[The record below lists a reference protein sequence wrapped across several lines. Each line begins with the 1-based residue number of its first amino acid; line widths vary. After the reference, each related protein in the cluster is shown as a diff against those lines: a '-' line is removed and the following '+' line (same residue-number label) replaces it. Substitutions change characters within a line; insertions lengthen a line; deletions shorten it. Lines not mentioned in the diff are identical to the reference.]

1 MAKKLKVISKRIES
15 LEEPWCDTNAGTCH
29 DIEDIENF
37 IKAQF
42 AKANED
48 LKDGLDSK
56 PSYLHRSQE
65 KGADNCYH
73 IYGFASVENYLTWN
87 SDPDNNAELLLSDVS
102 LPDTGGGSSAVSYIV
117 NLLRDG
123 TGDIIT
129 IDDTVKL
136 RLRFTSQEFNPI
148 NQSTQDTTEGGILT
162 IQTRLND
169 SAQWATKGSVN
180 IPSLPG
186 DSTDWAEIDITSMV
200 SSGTQQVRLI
210 VKGETTELNTR
221 YLRFNVTKTQL
232 GLKLATLWEQPVT
245 DGVLRLAYYVNGA
258 VSKTLHILIDGQRKL
273 EVPLGSATH
282 TETPYQLNIS
292 DSDTDSYK
300 VMTHGVHTIQAWLA
314 VNNSDVVS
322 ETLNSQHMIVT
333 DASDTTPYLLLNDL
347 KLSITNWTTEQ
358 LFTYALYNPSGES
371 MPLKL
376 ALMDYSGDTT
386 YMMLDLGEVT
396 PNVRKSVT
404 NVIEIESD
412 EVSIDAYMRFY
423 SGDNEIHSMIGFSV
437 DNTENFAPTAGYSMA
452 INPRSRTND
461 ESDPMTII
469 DSVTGAIIPSVWH
482 GFGLVSDGWLADEEN
497 NKCLRIPAGPS
508 IDIDYEA
515 FQDYIGTDNR
525 RSLSIELDFAT
536 RNVTD
541 ESAPVLRM
549 CSYMPDGL
557 PLGFEVLPTSARFLT
572 QSCRTVDDQD
582 IGFLRNKRTHVVL
595 NIIYGINGSNVNMA
609 RIFVNGILS
618 REFKWETS
626 DVFVQYINGV
636 RTSQGIRIGST
647 GADIDIYNL
656 RIYRTALSSSDILQ
670 NYMAAQ
676 ANVSDKLSIRQANDL
691 LDDNGRISYAKAHE
705 KCQTICWC
713 LEAGAHL
720 PAYGDTKKYET
731 LAPVTVIGRKTPD
744 GFMDEY
750 LYNWFLVGQGTSSMT
765 YFGWNVG
772 MNPKTKN
779 HKEDPVLSGIK
790 GTWVDIRGV
799 EHKGVYA
806 LEEGDP
812 EASKTVAKANWA
824 SSQQT
829 HKMGSVNA
837 FNDLWKA
844 VTGGST
850 MTNTEGFEKCRVSV
864 KQEEFLGFVKIGDNE
879 PEFVGLYTFGPG
891 KGDKATFAC
900 DTDKFPHYCMLEGC
914 DNGQPLTNHRI
925 PWNDD
930 VTLDDAGEIYMFNGG
945 KQWEICLGS
954 ADNVNYFRSAFNFVY
969 LNSPHIHPFV
979 GRLSALQTA
988 TNVNTQHFYWVTQA
1002 GDGAAQYDLFRYDEL
1017 TGQWV
1022 DAGINK
1028 IKPGQ
1033 YAKLNMSTDLG
1044 IVPTSNVWETV
1055 NNEFKAA
1062 RISRFRENAHL
1073 YFKIDDA
1080 LFHLCFILLIA
1091 ATDNRAKNTY
1101 LYLDF
1106 HQGRIVIHFAQDDLD
1121 SIKKTDNEGRLN
1133 KPYYIETHD
1142 RNSDN
1147 MPYWNGEENAMY
1159 DLFELA
1165 FPEETRT
1172 MMRSILTAMAS
1183 IASQQGALLEAN
1195 SDPLMQFMENYY
1207 YRIARSIPAVAY
1219 NETARIRYEAAALAW
1234 EQGKYTAS
1242 VHPLAQSLGSQ
1253 LENELEW
1260 MRQRLIYISSY
1271 ASYGQFAM
1279 NGQGSLTFRSVKT
1292 LAGNNPTYSFDL
1304 TPTMWLYPSISSG
1317 SSTYYGTGNS
1327 SPVRVKAGETFTLS
1341 GVPSDGNTNIQI
1353 HGIDYYSSIGEFGN
1367 KPLQGASFGIAGE
1380 RLVEFIASAE
1390 PAEFRP
1396 PSVTATAPM
1405 LRKIDLRNRASV
1417 VGALDFTS
1425 QTRLEWLDIWGTGAS
1440 QFMVGD
1446 PTKITHLS
1454 LPATLTSLSMVNYT
1468 HLDSENFEIEGVNN
1482 IQTLVFHHCPN
1493 LSSQQ
1498 LLSTIL
1504 AEEDIALSNCDI
1516 DGINWENFSL
1526 NYLKRLLDIEAN
1538 LKGVISLNSN
1548 VTMTFEDKKRILEKW
1563 GNVDDENN
1571 QLHLIYA
1578 KRNLQ
1583 SINISGQKYIS
1594 KVGKYKLGITPNAQ
1608 NANNFIDIRWSIENN
1623 SYATID
1629 AVTGELNVTR
1639 IGTEELAPKANITV
1653 TVTLVDGTEISA
1665 TILVGFY
1672 FRACKVG
1679 DYVFADGSYSD
1690 TLDLTKTVVG
1700 ICFYINP
1707 DDNSQRLA
1715 VSTADIRGTVTVSW
1729 GLFFDTSNEGAYVEG
1744 GSLDVENNIRN
1755 IELDDTPN
1763 YSVYDLPTL
1772 PNVISRGYPTNN
1784 TSESKTCLPLIRD
1797 EINGDPDGFSCFP
1810 ENSVM
1815 AEIGFVELAQDT
1827 GPYKKGDKI
1836 PYGLLNTLRIIQ
1848 HRDTILNDSAVNLET
1863 PSGTDSLTSFQHLIQ
1878 LMNEIADKNGG
1889 KKYAQFYYPA
1899 ASLCNTFQPSVRA
1912 NETLSPLFQAGK
1924 WFLPSAGEL
1933 ARICWYDSKGYVKGD
1948 EDAIFAQP
1956 FADGY
1961 FEKFFV
1967 STYYSSTEYTSKYVW
1982 VVYFPSGILD
1992 ASSKCTLRYT
2002 RAVVAF

>member
-1 MAKKLKVISKRIES
+1 MQ
-15 LEEPWCDTNAGTCH
+15 EPWCDPDAGTCH

-37 IKAQF
+37 IKAMF
-42 AKANED
+42 AKADKD
-48 LKDGLDSK
+48 LSDGLKSK
-56 PSYLHRSQE
+56 PSYFHRTQD

-73 IYGFASVENYLTWN
+73 IYGFVSEDDYLTWN
-87 SDPDNNAELLLSDVS
+87 SDPDNNAELLLTDVS
-102 LPDTGGGSSAVSYIV
+102 LPDTGGGSTAASYIV

-123 TGDIIT
+123 TGDIVT
-129 IDDTVKL
+129 IDNTVKI
-136 RLRFTSQEFNPI
+136 RIRFTSQEFNPI
-148 NQSTQDTTEGGILT
+148 NQSTQDTTEGGVLT
-162 IQTRLND
+162 VQTRLND
-169 SAQWATKGSVN
+169 TAQWATRGTVN

-186 DSTDWAEIDITSMV
+186 DSTDWTEVDITSMI

-232 GLKLATLWEQPVT
+232 GLQLSTLWEQPVT

-273 EVPLGSATH
+273 EVPLGSAIY

-300 VMTHGVHTIQAWLA
+300 IMTHGVHTVQAWLA

-333 DASDTTPYLLLNDL
+333 DPTDMTPYLLLNDL
-347 KLSITNWTTEQ
+347 KQSITNWTTEQ

-376 ALMDYSGDTT
+376 ALMDYSGATT
-386 YMMLDLGEVT
+386 YMTLDLGEVT
-396 PNVRKSVT
+396 PNVRRSVI

-412 EVSIDAYMRFY
+412 EISIDAYMRFY
-423 SGDNEIHSMIGFSV
+423 SGDKEIHGMIGFTV

-461 ESDPMTII
+461 ESAPMTIV
-469 DSVTGAIIPSVWH
+469 DSVTGAVLPSTWK
-482 GFGLVSDGWLADEEN
+482 GFGLVSDGWLADDEDS
-497 NKCLRIPAGPS
+497 KCLRVPAGLS
-508 IDIDYEA
+508 IDIDYET

-525 RSLSIELDFAT
+525 RSLSVELDFAT

-541 ESAPVLRM
+541 EAAPVLRM

-609 RIFVNGILS
+609 RIFVNGVLS
-618 REFKWETS
+618 REFKWETT
-626 DVFVQYINGV
+626 DVFVQYIDGV

-656 RIYRTALSSSDILQ
+656 RIYRSALASSDILQ

-676 ANVSDKLSIRQANDL
+676 ANVSEKLAIRQANDL

-713 LEAGAHL
+713 IDASAHL
-720 PAYGDTKKYET
+720 PAYGDTKKYEI
-731 LAPVTVIGRKTPD
+731 LSPVTIIGRKTPD

-750 LYNWFLVGQGTSSMT
+750 LYNWFLLGQGTSSMT
-765 YFGWNVG
+765 YFGWNIA

-779 HKEDPVLSGIK
+779 HKEDPVLSAVK
-790 GTWVDIRGV
+790 GTWVDIHGV
-799 EHKGVYA
+799 EHKSVYA

-812 EASKTVAKANWA
+812 EAAKLVAKANWA

-891 KGDKATFAC
+891 KGDKPTFAC
-900 DTDKFPHYCMLEGC
+900 DTKKFPYYCMLEGC

-930 VTLDDAGEIYMFNGG
+930 VALDDDGEIYMYNGG

-954 ADNVNYFRSAFNFVY
+954 ADNVSYFRSAFNFVY

-979 GRLSALQTA
+979 GRLSDLQRA
-988 TNVNTQHFYWVTQA
+988 TNVNNQHFYWVTQA
-1002 GDGAAQYDLFRYDEL
+1002 GDGASQYDLFRYDEL

-1028 IKPGQ
+1028 IQSGQ
-1033 YAKLNMSTDLG
+1033 YAKLNLSTDLG
-1044 IVPTSNVWETV
+1044 VVPTSNVWDTV
-1055 NNEFKAA
+1055 NEQFKAA
-1062 RISRFRENAHL
+1062 RINRFKENAHL
-1073 YFKIDDA
+1073 YFKIQDA
-1080 LFHLCFILLIA
+1080 LFHLCFVLLIA

-1106 HQGRIVIHFAQDDLD
+1106 YEGRIVIHFAQDDLD

-1142 RNSDN
+1142 KNPDN

-1165 FPEETRT
+1165 FAEDARA

-1183 IASQQGALLEAN
+1183 IASSQGAIMEAN

-1271 ASYGQFAM
+1271 ASYGQFSM

-1292 LAGNNPTYSFDL
+1292 LEGSNPIYSFDL
-1304 TPTMWLYPSISSG
+1304 TPTMWLYPAISSG
-1317 SSTYYGTGNS
+1317 SSTYYGAGNS

-1353 HGIDYYSSIGEFGN
+1353 HGIDYYSKIGEFGN
-1367 KPLQGASFGIAGE
+1367 KPVQGAGFGIAGE
-1380 RLVEFIASAE
+1380 RLIEFIASAE
-1390 PAEFRP
+1390 PVEFRP
-1396 PSVTATAPM
+1396 PAVTATARM
-1405 LRKIDLRNRASV
+1405 LRKVDLRNRASV
-1417 VGALDFTS
+1417 AGALNFSDL
-1425 QTRLEWLDIWGTGAS
+1425 TRLEWLDIWGTHAS

-1454 LPATLTSLSMVNYT
+1454 LPATLTSLSLVNYT
-1468 HLDSENFEIEGVNN
+1468 HLDNEGFEIEGLNQV
-1482 IQTLVFHHCPN
+1482 QTFTFKNCPN
-1493 LSSQQ
+1493 LSSQT
-1498 LLSTIL
+1498 LISSILS
-1504 AEEDIALSNCDI
+1504 EEGSVLSSCEI
-1516 DGINWENFSL
+1516 DGINWTDFSL
-1526 NYLKRLLDIEAN
+1526 NYFRRLYNIEAN
-1538 LKGVISLNSN
+1538 LKGTIALNN
-1548 VTMTFEDKKRILEKW
+1548 NLNLTFEDKRQILEKW
-1563 GNVDDENN
+1563 GNVDDVNN
-1571 QLHLIYA
+1571 PLHLIYT
-1578 KRNLQ
+1578 KRILQ
-1583 SINISGQKYIS
+1583 SVNISGQKYFD
-1594 KVGKYKLGITPNAQ
+1594 KPGTYRLGVTPNTQ
-1608 NANNFIDIRWSIENN
+1608 NANNYIGIRWSIENN
-1623 SYATID
+1623 GYATINPT
-1629 AVTGELNVTR
+1629 TGELTVTR
-1639 IGTEELAPKANITV
+1639 VGTEELGPKANVTV
-1653 TVTLVDGTEISA
+1653 TVTLSDGSEISA
-1665 TILVGFY
+1665 TTSIGFY
-1672 FRACKVG
+1672 FRSCKKG
-1679 DYVFADGSYSD
+1679 DYVFADGSYSNE
-1690 TLDLTKTVVG
+1690 LDRTKTVVG
-1700 ICFYINP
+1700 VCFYINP
-1707 DDNSQRLA
+1707 DNPSQRLA
-1715 VSTADIRGTVTVSW
+1715 MALEDVSAGISFGLYFNNGSGSW
-1729 GLFFDTSNEGAYVEG
+1729 AEG
-1744 GSLDVENNIRN
+1744 GTDDKNYNIRN
-1755 IELDDTPN
+1755 VELEDTPN
-1763 YSVYDLPTL
+1763 YSVYDIPTIPNNTVRGLTTKSGANSDYINEDTYWDEENGGAEGFKKLPT
-1772 PNVISRGYPTNN
+1772 G
-1784 TSESKTCLPLIRD
+1784 C
-1797 EINGDPDGFSCFP
+1797 
-1810 ENSVM
+1810 VM
-1815 AEIGFVELAQDT
+1815 NEIGFVKLTSDI
-1827 GPYKKGDKI
+1827 GPYKEGDEI
-1836 PYGLLNTLRIIQ
+1836 PRGLLNTLRIVN
-1848 HRDTILNDSAVNLET
+1848 HRNTILNDSAVNLEIPT
-1863 PSGTDSLTSFQHLIQ
+1863 GTDKLTPQEHLIQ
-1878 LMNEIADKNGG
+1878 LMSAIVEKNGG
-1889 KKYAQFYYPA
+1889 EKYRQYYYPA
-1899 ASLCNTFQPSVRA
+1899 ASLCNTFQPSVKTD
-1912 NETLSPLFQAGK
+1912 EVLSPLFLAGK
-1924 WFLPSAGEL
+1924 WFLPCEGDL
-1933 ARICWYDSKGYVKGD
+1933 ARMYWYHRKGYNL
-1948 EDAIFAQP
+1948 DAEGAILAKAKNDGILTP
-1956 FADGY
+1956 FTAAWY
-1961 FEKFFV
+1961 WSASEH
-1967 STYYSSTEYTSKYVW
+1967 SQNYVW
-1982 VVYFPSGILD
+1982 GVYFSNGVT
-1992 ASSKCTLRYT
+1992 SSYGKCNSLRV